1 MEEPISFEEFIH
13 ITTETVQKDLTI
25 TKGELKDIED
35 ELEILK
41 RNPSQNKLKIYFGE
55 GNKDKRIKLIL
66 RLEEILKYR
75 ENAKTA

>member
-1 MEEPISFEEFIH
+1 MEPIPFEELTH
-13 ITTETVQKDLTI
+13 IATETVQEDLDI
-25 TKGELKDIED
+25 TKVELKDIED

-55 GNKDKRIKLIL
+55 GNKDKRVKLIL